1 MRIRRLT
8 DPNKLIRGGEPL
20 LLAPN
25 KTVELAPDVLVQ
37 VELDLAVRVD
47 PGSALLIVPL
57 PSLLEAGVI
66 AAVGVVTASDPL
78 SPLTISVRAIAPATL
93 RPNKPIE
100 IGHTRPKRSPDT
112 TTSNPPRMP
121 NNCEVANTVEIDA
134 CGTPPAA
141 AIKEKYAQAP
151 IMPMK

>member
-93 RPNKPIE
+93 RPNKPIARGVVLDAPPE
-100 IGHTRPKRSPDT
+100 RFYEDAALDT
-112 TTSNPPRMP
+112 ELAGSELTFETGD
-121 NNCEVANTVEIDA
+121 VE
-134 CGTPPAA
+134 PA
-141 AIKEKYAQAP
+141 ETGLRFNSDDSE
-151 IMPMK
+151 